1 MMVPSEMRMIIQKNK
16 FDDLTSNY
24 SYEKGKIEQYIREA
38 ENNRNYTRSRDQ
50 IKDEKF
56 EERIVIYPKDW
67 CRIS

>member
-1 MMVPSEMRMIIQKNK
+1 MVPSEMRMIIQKNK